1 MFSCCLPRLGSK
13 DAWQATCMSQSQMS
27 LGLSETEAWGT
38 LLMKKWFRHRKPA
51 QFVLAHSSWSLCFIV
66 CHQQGLRFFSHC
78 SCATIHCT
86 GFFSG
91 FCRSSQRGCFID
103 FIEGKMIVLQ
113 KPLTAMAGCHQWVVE
128 FESSSVLFECGCFV
142 RAAIHWEIKYA
153 APLHRET
160 VLKKLSWHGQIARPS
175 ILLSLSVEF
184 SQMPEPNR
192 AACRF
197 GTDMHIEVTPS
208 LDSFRK
214 KHCLF
219 WNCLCQGKRFGKFWL
234 THVWCTE

>member
-1 MFSCCLPRLGSK
+1 MCNHPL
-13 DAWQATCMSQSQMS
+13 
-27 LGLSETEAWGT
+27 
-38 LLMKKWFRHRKPA
+38 H
-51 QFVLAHSSWSLCFIV
+51 
-66 CHQQGLRFFSHC
+66 RFFQWFLPIVTERLLHWLHWRKDDCPSE
-78 SCATIHCT
+78 A
-86 GFFSG
+86 
-91 FCRSSQRGCFID
+91 ID
-103 FIEGKMIVLQ
+103 SNGRLPPMSR
-113 KPLTAMAGCHQWVVE
+113 WV
-128 FESSSVLFECGCFV
+128 ESSSVLFECGCFV

-160 VLKKLSWHGQIARPS
+160 VLQKLSWHGQIARPS

-197 GTDMHIEVTPS
+197 GTDMDIEVTPS
-208 LDSFRK
+208 LDSFCK

-219 WNCLCQGKRFGKFWL
+219 WNCLCQGKRFGKFWM